1 VLQKNNGKGVINM
14 ARPEDKDVAKAMKQA
29 KTAREKILSWGTQRP
44 GSKMDRALNVLRAY
58 VDRKPEMIETF
69 AHNQLTQVTER
80 GILDAKTRYL
90 VLLGIYMSLRHWQGI
105 NAQCC
110 NARAAGCTEEE
121 IMEVAFLA
129 NYGASKM
136 MLVESSMALAD
147 VFESP
152 TYKSTEKED
161 KSK

>member
-1 VLQKNNGKGVINM
+1 M
-14 ARPEDKDVAKAMKQA
+14 TRPDEMKVVKAMKEA

-44 GSKMDRALNVLRAY
+44 ETGMDRALHVLRAY

-69 AHNQLTQVTER
+69 AHNQLTQTTER
-80 GILDAKTRYL
+80 GILDKKTRYL

-110 NARAAGCTEEE
+110 NARTAGCSEEE
-121 IMEVAFLA
+121 ILEVAFLA

-152 TYKSTEKED
+152 TYKSIEGQNK
-161 KSK
+161 

>member
-1 VLQKNNGKGVINM
+1 
-14 ARPEDKDVAKAMKQA
+14 
-29 KTAREKILSWGTQRP
+29 
-44 GSKMDRALNVLRAY
+44 MDRALHALRAY

-69 AHNQLTQVTER
+69 AHNQLTQTTER
-80 GILDAKTRYL
+80 GILDKKTRYL

-110 NARAAGCTEEE
+110 NARTAGCSEEE
-121 IMEVAFLA
+121 ILEVAFLA

-152 TYKSTEKED
+152 TYEGIEGQKK
-161 KSK
+161 